1 MERTVSMLTVYVVK
15 VVDTSYMTALNHPSN
30 LKWNCQLHLLNYF
43 KFSVLNHATRNI
55 REHITTMY
63 DQNLQTVGMKISN
76 DNTNDVK
83 Q

>member
-15 VVDTSYMTALNHPSN
+15 VVDISYMIALDHPSN

-43 KFSVLNHATRNI
+43 KFSILNHATRKI
-55 REHITTMY
+55 RGHTNTMY
-63 DQNLQTVGMKISN
+63 DQNLQTVGIKISN